1 MSESDGADQTR
12 TGSLAVPAGA
22 FGDPARNGEPFGE
35 IGLVTQQDKL
45 APFDWATQ
53 NGAPIDRQAGNTPG
67 GKRDTRGDGLSGG
80 TTNSSAVSSPTI
92 VIDLPALQVIRN
104 LFSYWAESISGLN
117 NVVIVF
123 APSNEPQTDGDAL
136 ILSLE
141 FDTQFLADEFFWLF
155 VPV

>member
-1 MSESDGADQTR
+1 
-12 TGSLAVPAGA
+12 V
-22 FGDPARNGEPFGE
+22 
-35 IGLVTQQDKL
+35 V
-45 APFDWATQ
+45 
-53 NGAPIDRQAGNTPG
+53 
-67 GKRDTRGDGLSGG
+67 
-80 TTNSSAVSSPTI
+80 V
-92 VIDLPALQVIRN
+92 DLPALQVIRN

-136 ILSLE
+136 ILSLQ